1 MSLSVEGRSLLD
13 MRKIIFFLLTASLV
27 CSVSSVPAQ
36 AATQTAKYIK
46 AANAFNTVLS
56 ASTDSLD
63 ALDAKYQ
70 AALDALDAS
79 LTAATN
85 AADKKLQEDLA
96 SATAL
101 YAPQIAS
108 ANKTISDAKVQYLT
122 VNQVKII
129 NPAFGELDRINW
141 ALQCPDT
148 RLPNGPTWL
157 EIAKRYCANDGGYPR
172 PGDKSTKGAIG
183 STVGGE
189 DWQPGDVTTIS
200 IASADDKY
208 VQLGIAA
215 GVIAMVNQ
223 AGFDAVRLSISSAT
237 RNVADLTTK
246 YGNART
252 DSQSKRDNSVA
263 AAKQLRDSSADS
275 ITKEYELAKEKIQAQ
290 IDSSQAGLL
299 AAQRASK
306 DGANFDKAFTVAYQF
321 EFNRTQLSDLADT
334 PWSGVTT
341 FKAIDSL
348 IKVTRLSI
356 QADAIANKYS
366 TKTALAFNNALGNA
380 FVNDVDFR
388 ASLKLAIA
396 IYTKGPSGFTAQA

>member
-1 MSLSVEGRSLLD
+1 
-13 MRKIIFFLLTASLV
+13 
-27 CSVSSVPAQ
+27 
-36 AATQTAKYIK
+36 
-46 AANAFNTVLS
+46 
-56 ASTDSLD
+56 
-63 ALDAKYQ
+63 
-70 AALDALDAS
+70 
-79 LTAATN
+79 
-85 AADKKLQEDLA
+85 
-96 SATAL
+96 
-101 YAPQIAS
+101 
-108 ANKTISDAKVQYLT
+108 
-122 VNQVKII
+122 
-129 NPAFGELDRINW
+129 
-141 ALQCPDT
+141 
-148 RLPNGPTWL
+148 L

-172 PGDKSTKGAIG
+172 PSDKSTKGAIG
-183 STVGGE
+183 STVGRE

-208 VQLGIAA
+208 VQSGIAA

-223 AGFDAVRLSISSAT
+223 AGFDAVRLSISSAN

-252 DSQSKRDNSVA
+252 NSQSKRDSSVA
-263 AAKQLRDSSADS
+263 AAKKIRDASADS
-275 ITKEYELAKEKIQAQ
+275 LTKEYELAKEKIQAQ
-290 IDSSQAGLL
+290 IDSSQAVLL

-321 EFNRTQLSDLADT
+321 EFNRSQLSDLADT

-366 TKTALAFNNALGNA
+366 TKAALAFNNALGNA

-388 ASLKLAIA
+388 ASLKMAIA
-396 IYTKGPSGFTAQA
+396 IYTKGPSGFTTQA